1 MSKLIKITAE
11 DCVLTVMAYTRRLR
25 PKGVPFTGYRYM
37 KGCGINFIIT
47 EVLDKGV

>member
-11 DCVLTVMAYTRRLR
+11 DCVLTVMACTKRLR
-25 PKGVPFTGYRYM
+25 PKGGPFTGYRYM
-37 KGCGINFIIT
+37 EGCGINFIIT

>member
-11 DCVLTVMAYTRRLR
+11 DCVLTVMAPPERGTFYRL
-25 PKGVPFTGYRYM
+25 PVYM

-47 EVLDKGV
+47 DVLHKGV